1 MKSIRSFTL
10 LNLAMG
16 SLLAIC
22 FNSGLASAQTMAGRF
37 TLPFEAQW
45 GAATLPAG
53 TYSFTVEGIGREAK
67 VRVLH
72 GAETVAYML
81 NQGFD
86 MTPSRSVSLTIAR
99 NNEGKFVRDLSLPEI
114 GQIFHFAP
122 PKAERG
128 STAGEQEIARIP
140 VAPAKK

>member
-22 FNSGLASAQTMAGRF
+22 FNSGQAGAQTMAGKF
-37 TLPFEAQW
+37 TLPFEAHW
-45 GAATLPAG
+45 GVATLPAG
-53 TYSFTVEGIGREAK
+53 TYSFTVEGIGREAE

-72 GAETVAYML
+72 GSQTVAYML

-86 MTPSRSVSLTIAR
+86 TTPSRSISLTIAR
-99 NNEGKFVRDLSLPEI
+99 NHAGKFVRDLSLPEI

-122 PKAERG
+122 PKGERG
-128 STAGEQEIARIP
+128 STGGEQEIARIP
-140 VAPAKK
+140 GK